1 MCAML
6 LAEALAARKD
16 CVTEIEALSARLKGA
31 VVRYEDQT
39 AAADDPA
46 SVLLDLET
54 ALDRL
59 EDLTVRINRTNNAT
73 RVAFA
78 GRDLSLMEAIAM
90 RERLVLEAKARR
102 GGVEAVELATGVGRS
117 GRGWLGT
124 KRAKDEVRELPTVDL
139 QGERSTADKLSER
152 VRLLDL
158 AVQQRNW
165 TTQLSE

>member
-1 MCAML
+1 ML

-16 CVTEIEALSARLKGA
+16 SVKEIEALSARLKGS
-31 VVRYEDQT
+31 VVRYEDQD
-39 AAADDPA
+39 ASVDDPGN
-46 SVLLDLET
+46 VLLALGR

-59 EDLTVRINRTNNAT
+59 QELTVRINRTNNAT
-73 RVAFA
+73 RVAFD
-78 GRDLSLMEAIAM
+78 GRDLNLMEAIAM

-102 GGVEAVELATGVGRS
+102 GGVEAVEQAAGAGKG

-124 KRAKDEVRELPTVDL
+124 RRAKDDIRELPTVDL
-139 QGERSTADKLSER
+139 RAERSVADKLSET

-165 TTQLSE
+165 TTQLSD